1 MADDDNFGAVGIA
14 CTTCKHRAVLRLHYG
29 PDEINGR
36 PLPLTGQQGQN
47 CRSTTLPGGGSRRWP
62 RPTLG
67 GRQIVAKPK
76 RPGAPSVR

>member
-47 CRSTTLPGGGSRRWP
+47 CRSTTLAWRRFA
-62 RPTLG
+62 TLAEADAWRSADSG
-67 GRQIVAKPK
+67 
-76 RPGAPSVR
+76 

>member
-36 PLPLTGQQGQN
+36 PLPLTGQQCQN
-47 CRSTTLPGGGSRRWP
+47 CRSTTLAWRRFA
-62 RPTLG
+62 TLAEADAWRSADSG
-67 GRQIVAKPK
+67 
-76 RPGAPSVR
+76 